1 MTYSDKAFEIVKR
14 SINSA
19 VFIDEK
25 ALEFYS
31 AETPNPQIIEHKLS
45 TDLYKSFKSEGVS
58 LAVHKFQNSDL
69 SNDNLKRYLLKG
81 RDLVLLDWE
90 LEEKSGIEHALKLLS
105 EIVQY
110 PHINFCCIYTST
122 AKFDDIAHHISSYFS
137 GLSQSDFDKIVDTYS
152 FLGDDF
158 LEQALTAI
166 NSKGSEQIND
176 VFSSQYINRDDFPVQ
191 FANNSDLEILKAI
204 YYALS
209 RYEKSDK
216 QEYAVLSITTSSKCI
231 IINNTF
237 ILILKKDIDNDTKPA
252 ELIKRISDELIK
264 SENKN
269 SFVQLLGLEMQ
280 TIFNENESF
289 INENLLNSSTEAFFT
304 HRNYLKKKNKTD
316 IPFNSLIKKVL
327 VEHATLKLRT
337 SKLSLLESSFL
348 DAESANYS
356 KVPSDVEI
364 AMLNTF
370 YNSVNVC
377 SLKNIDFPNV
387 NFGDVFIDKQ
397 GYYYLCITALCDCL
411 RPEKIKS
418 IYDFAVGKEITIE
431 TANRLGDSAF
441 ISYIT
446 NKAINWVNGNF
457 LHLEDI
463 TENETDKRIKKLE
476 KRIVDL
482 EQHQYRPVYIQP
494 HKYNIQ
500 NPKIINNTIQFSRVE
515 SPKAENERIDPREL
529 SIFNVKYVTTLRPNY
544 TQRIANHAF
553 THPVRVGVDFI
564 SKR

>member
-31 AETPNPQIIEHKLS
+31 AEAPNPQIIEHKLS

-69 SNDNLKRYLLKG
+69 SNNNLRRYLLKD

-90 LEEKSGIEHALKLLS
+90 LEERSGIEHALKLLS

-122 AKFDDIAHHISSYFS
+122 AQFDDIAHHISSYFS
-137 GLSQSDFDKIVDTYS
+137 GFSKGDFEKIVDTYS

-158 LEQALTAI
+158 FEQALTAI
-166 NSKGSEQIND
+166 NSKDSKQIND
-176 VFSSQYINRDDFPVQ
+176 VFSSQSINRYDFPIQ
-191 FANNSDLEILKAI
+191 FVNNSDLETLKAI

-216 QEYAVLSITTSSKCI
+216 QEYAVLSIATSSKCI

-237 ILILKKDIDNDTKPA
+237 ILILKKDIDNDTKPT

-264 SENKN
+264 NENKN
-269 SFVQLLGLEMQ
+269 SFIQLLGLEMQ

-289 INENLLNSSTEAFFT
+289 INENLLQSSTEAFFI
-304 HRNYLKKKNKTD
+304 HRNFLKNRDGND
-316 IPFNSLIKKVL
+316 IPFNSLIKRIL
-327 VEHATLKLRT
+327 IEHATLKLRT
-337 SKLSLLESSFL
+337 AELSLLETTFL
-348 DAESANYS
+348 DEKS
-356 KVPSDVEI
+356 KKHNNAPSDEEVA
-364 AMLNTF
+364 AMNTF
-370 YNSVNVC
+370 FNSVRN
-377 SLKNIDFPNV
+377 LTKNDDV
-387 NFGDVFIDKQ
+387 NFGDIFKDDK
-397 GYYYLCITALCDCL
+397 GNYYLCITALCDCF
-411 RPEKIKS
+411 RPKKID
-418 IYDFAVGKEITIE
+418 YNYYFVAGKEVSLEMANLLGDTAFLSYIPTNKVISWINEPQKLKSKTYTDLE
-431 TANRLGDSAF
+431 TAIKEIEKLR
-441 ISYIT
+441 
-446 NKAINWVNGNF
+446 
-457 LHLEDI
+457 
-463 TENETDKRIKKLE
+463 KKLE
-476 KRIVDL
+476 L
-482 EQHQYRPVYIQP
+482 SNYQPLYIKP
-494 HKYNIQ
+494 HIYNIK
-500 NPKIINNTIQFSRVE
+500 NPHIIDNKIEIRRIET
-515 SPKAENERIDPREL
+515 PKFEDDKVDNGNISLFDVL
-529 SIFNVKYVTTLRPNY
+529 YVTTLRPNY